1 MRTRVVAWR
10 RTDEDAGHSLARVEE
25 RDGRWLFHGTEV
37 LAGPGTL
44 LACSFR
50 VEVDDAW
57 ATRRVEAAAVSAAG
71 ERRLV
76 LTAGDDRRWTRDGE
90 RAPDLDGCVDVD
102 VAATPLTNTL
112 PIRRL
117 ASLAVG
123 QEVTTPVAWVDVPGL
138 GVTRVEQTYRRLG
151 PSRWRYS
158 DDAHGAFEL
167 TVDDDG
173 LVVDYTGM
181 ATRVAG

>member
-1 MRTRVVAWR
+1 MDVRVVAWR
-10 RTDEDAGHSLARVEE
+10 RTDEDAGHSLARVQR
-25 RDGRWLFHGTEV
+25 RDGGWLFHGTEV
-37 LAGPGTL
+37 LAGPETL

-50 VEVDDAW
+50 VEVDDGW
-57 ATRRVEAAAVSAAG
+57 ATRVVEASAVSAAG
-71 ERRLV
+71 ERRLR
-76 LTAGDDRRWTRDGE
+76 LTADADRRWSRDGE
-90 RAPDLDGCVDVD
+90 RLPGLDGCVDVD
-102 VAATPLTNTL
+102 VAATPLTNTF

-117 ASLAVG
+117 AALAVG
-123 QEVTTPVAWVDVPGL
+123 EEVTTPVAWVDVPEL
-138 GVTRVEQTYRRLG
+138 GVARVDQTYRRTG
-151 PSRWRYS
+151 PRRWRYS

>member
-1 MRTRVVAWR
+1 MAWR
-10 RTDEDAGHSLARVEE
+10 RTDEDAGHSLARVER
-25 RDGRWLFHGTEV
+25 RDGGWLFHGTEV
-37 LAGPGTL
+37 LAGPENL

-57 ATRRVEAAAVSAAG
+57 ATRRVEVSSVSAGG
-71 ERRLV
+71 ERRLL
-76 LTAGDDRRWTRDGE
+76 LTADDDRHWWRDGV
-90 RAPDLDGCVDVD
+90 RAPGLDGCVDVD

-123 QEVTTPVAWVDVPGL
+123 QQVTTPVAWVDVPAL

-167 TVDDDG
+167 TDDDDG